1 MRLSNGMVLPYDTEI
16 WVIWAP
22 IWHSEMRDGPILTMW
37 YFRNL
42 LTFVVLQVPLWHPEM
57 PDGSLYQKRI
67 CTFHEATCWP
77 TLVNTTIDLTRVS
90 AAFILLVIFFFKVRW
105 SSSPHQVWYTGNQN
119 WGITSFTEMQQVLS
133 KLVEGGGARGCG
145 GNPSDNHTWSKT
157 FGSPPK
163 CLCPNY
169 HTQLDWF
176 QYKLL

>member
-16 WVIWAP
+16 FSNMGT
-22 IWHSEMRDGPILTMW
+22 HLTL
-37 YFRNL
+37 RNDRWTYL
-42 LTFVVLQVPLWHPEM
+42 DNVVLQEPFDICGTSGTPLTSRNARWTSLSEKDLHLSRSYLLTNFGKNNRFDPSKRCFYS
-57 PDGSLYQKRI
+57 DGN
-67 CTFHEATCWP
+67 
-77 TLVNTTIDLTRVS
+77 LV
-90 AAFILLVIFFFKVRW
+90 FKVRW